1 MRRTPG
7 TPAEKLALLRGVD
20 ETSLPHLVADV
31 LYFCRNHRNV
41 VVTDGPGDGRRDVS
55 SQTPDSAKH
64 LAQCRFHVDV
74 TAAVWSSQDSV
85 DTLGQRFLSRFELFG
100 AHTA

>member
-7 TPAEKLALLRGVD
+7 TPVEKLALLGGLD

-41 VVTDGPGDGRRDVS
+41 VIVDGPGDGRRDIS
-55 SQTPDSAKH
+55 STRPDGAKH
-64 LAQCRFHVDV
+64 VVSRIFASWNQLDGWLRQLERLRR
-74 TAAVWSSQDSV
+74 TA
-85 DTLGQRFLSRFELFG
+85 
-100 AHTA
+100 